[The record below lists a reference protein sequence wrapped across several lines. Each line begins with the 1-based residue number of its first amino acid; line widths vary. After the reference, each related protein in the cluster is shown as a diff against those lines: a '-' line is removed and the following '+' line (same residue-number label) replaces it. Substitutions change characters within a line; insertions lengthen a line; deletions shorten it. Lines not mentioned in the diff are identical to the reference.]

1 MTNVREGNDTM
12 TVTVRLFASLREL
25 AGTGQCVLD
34 VPEGAT
40 LEQAIERLVGRFP
53 ALDGHQA
60 SWHFAV
66 NQEHAE
72 PDAILRDGDS
82 VAIFPYVAGG

>member
-1 MTNVREGNDTM
+1 MEI
-12 TVTVRLFASLREL
+12 TVRLFASLREM
-25 AGTGQCVLD
+25 AGTGQCTLEI
-34 VPEGAT
+34 PEGAT
-40 LEQAIERLVGRFP
+40 LEQAIDHLLRRYP

-72 PDAILRDGDS
+72 AHAVLKDGDT

>member
-1 MTNVREGNDTM
+1 MEI
-12 TVTVRLFASLREL
+12 TVRLFASLREM
-25 AGTGQCVLD
+25 AGTGQCILQAPD
-34 VPEGAT
+34 GAT
-40 LEQAIERLVGRFP
+40 LEQVIDRLVERYP

-72 PDAILRDGDS
+72 AGAILKDGDT